1 MINAPRVA
9 LFADTFHEINV
20 AAHVLRRLVS
30 FARDNKFPMMCVR
43 TGNRLSL
50 QEDGSLRI
58 FEFERSRLSIPD
70 DGELRYDPL
79 FWRQRKFI
87 SEKLE
92 EFKPD
97 VIHVTG
103 LNDVSQLGFYFA
115 HYRHLAAV

>member
-9 LFADTFHEINV
+9 LFADTFHEING
-20 AAHVLRRLVS
+20 AANVLRRLVS
-30 FARDNKFPMMCVR
+30 FARDNNFPMMCVR
-43 TGNRLSL
+43 TGNSTSF

-58 FEFERSRLSIPD
+58 FEFERSRLSIPV
-70 DGELRYDPL
+70 DGELKYDPL
-79 FWRQRKFI
+79 FWRHRKFI

-103 LNDVSQLGFYFA
+103 LNDVSQLGF
-115 HYRHLAAV
+115 